1 MEGPRMDFRGK
12 RYERGSNWSDP
23 EVLELLQLW
32 ADESVQL
39 ELESCLRNQHVFNRI
54 AEVLRAKGILRTGDQ
69 CREKI
74 KKMKLEY
81 RRMKESHRTLRRG
94 RAWKFYEVMDRVL
107 ANRPSVSY
115 SSLGGAVI
123 AHQVL
128 QGAGAAASDAFR
140 VHSLPPGGFLFG
152 PAAKQADLLEIKS
165 EDVES
170 EDGLMGCDPPSVSAP
185 PPQLLYHVGS
195 EDDEEGG
202 DEEDDDEEGGENNNE
217 EARGAARLEQGD
229 MGRGQRPPNVGFS
242 PSGASDQN
250 MASSSVTGWSTAS
263 GPQAGGE
270 DEGGV
275 GDRRDG
281 GGPGPHGQPR
291 PRKRRRQ
298 GRGGGG
304 GCRGRGALDEALARF
319 LGWQREAEERLLA
332 LEEARLEREAAAE
345 ERRERLEERRAEL
358 DRQHELRLFTLFTG
372 VLGAS
377 RRGGSADPEA
387 PCCATERLAQS
398 NFLSRRGNGILQH
411 RGILQEGYNLCH
423 EDKYDASANP
433 SGIINMGTSE
443 NKLCDDLMSK
453 RLMQADMLHVEPALL
468 QYPDWKGHRF
478 LREEVA
484 RFLSHYCKSPM
495 PLQADNVVVMN
506 GCGSL
511 FSCIAA
517 VLCDPGDGML
527 IPTPFYGAITEDVQL
542 YSGVRLVHAPLDC
555 QPGDAGGRP
564 FQLRV
569 EKLQEALEEATR
581 EGVTVRAVIVLN
593 PHNPLGEIYSPQ
605 EVTDVLE
612 FAKRHG
618 LHAIVDEVYMLTVF
632 DPSAEFRSVL
642 GLSRLPDAQRTHVL
656 WGISKDFAAAGMRVG
671 TVYSHNKDLVA
682 ALDQMGFLHGVPGP
696 TQHQVARLLR
706 DREWMDRHFLPANL
720 ARLRAAHGYVAGELR
735 DLGVPYLHRPAGFFI
750 WADFRKYLPE
760 NTFQAEMALW
770 RCFLKHKVL
779 LSCGRA
785 FWCSTPGWFRI
796 VFSER
801 EPSLRLGMERIKK
814 ALEEQKRLLRPLP
827 EEHARTETGDFDMDI
842 AGDQGTEESAA
853 EKKASG
859 RGAEQQGQDLGVNP
873 LGPEERRLPDVQSA
887 QPSVK
892 LDALIGTLRQQI
904 RSSDWLEKN
913 TPELSPG
920 EDPELFDVFADLL
933 SRARK
938 Q

>member
-1 MEGPRMDFRGK
+1 MFNLSYHRFLVL
-12 RYERGSNWSDP
+12 
-23 EVLELLQLW
+23 VLESHWERCIVGSGQVENSCG
-32 ADESVQL
+32 AVQL
-39 ELESCLRNQHVFNRI
+39 GE
-54 AEVLRAKGILRTGDQ
+54 
-69 CREKI
+69 
-74 KKMKLEY
+74 
-81 RRMKESHRTLRRG
+81 
-94 RAWKFYEVMDRVL
+94 
-107 ANRPSVSY
+107 
-115 SSLGGAVI
+115 
-123 AHQVL
+123 
-128 QGAGAAASDAFR
+128 AFP
-140 VHSLPPGGFLFG
+140 LPPL
-152 PAAKQADLLEIKS
+152 P
-165 EDVES
+165 
-170 EDGLMGCDPPSVSAP
+170 
-185 PPQLLYHVGS
+185 
-195 EDDEEGG
+195 
-202 DEEDDDEEGGENNNE
+202 
-217 EARGAARLEQGD
+217 
-229 MGRGQRPPNVGFS
+229 
-242 PSGASDQN
+242 GASDQN

-443 NKLCDDLMSK
+443 NKLCDDLIFLRPLKTIVPSV
-453 RLMQADMLHVEPALL
+453 APCS
-468 QYPDWKGHRF
+468 

-801 EPSLRLGMERIKK
+801 EPSLRLGQRDIS
-814 ALEEQKRLLRPLP
+814 LSPCPCLRPSLS
-827 EEHARTETGDFDMDI
+827 HSACDAR
-842 AGDQGTEESAA
+842 DQGTEESA
-853 EKKASG
+853 
-859 RGAEQQGQDLGVNP
+859 
-873 LGPEERRLPDVQSA
+873 
-887 QPSVK
+887 

-920 EDPELFDVFADLL
+920 EDPEKWCV
-933 SRARK
+933 K
-938 Q
+938 HTPPV

>member
-1 MEGPRMDFRGK
+1 VHCGK
-12 RYERGSNWSDP
+12 RSSR
-23 EVLELLQLW
+23 ELLRC
-32 ADESVQL
+32 S
-39 ELESCLRNQHVFNRI
+39 
-54 AEVLRAKGILRTGDQ
+54 
-69 CREKI
+69 
-74 KKMKLEY
+74 
-81 RRMKESHRTLRRG
+81 
-94 RAWKFYEVMDRVL
+94 
-107 ANRPSVSY
+107 
-115 SSLGGAVI
+115 
-123 AHQVL
+123 
-128 QGAGAAASDAFR
+128 AA
-140 VHSLPPGGFLFG
+140 
-152 PAAKQADLLEIKS
+152 
-165 EDVES
+165 
-170 EDGLMGCDPPSVSAP
+170 
-185 PPQLLYHVGS
+185 
-195 EDDEEGG
+195 
-202 DEEDDDEEGGENNNE
+202 
-217 EARGAARLEQGD
+217 
-229 MGRGQRPPNVGFS
+229 
-242 PSGASDQN
+242 
-250 MASSSVTGWSTAS
+250 
-263 GPQAGGE
+263 
-270 DEGGV
+270 
-275 GDRRDG
+275 
-281 GGPGPHGQPR
+281 
-291 PRKRRRQ
+291 
-298 GRGGGG
+298 
-304 GCRGRGALDEALARF
+304 
-319 LGWQREAEERLLA
+319 
-332 LEEARLEREAAAE
+332 
-345 ERRERLEERRAEL
+345 
-358 DRQHELRLFTLFTG
+358 
-372 VLGAS
+372 
-377 RRGGSADPEA
+377 
-387 PCCATERLAQS
+387 RLAQS

-453 RLMQADMLHVEPALL
+453 RVSGAPLGFLRGGGWCCRAFLISSLSFSLSGVQLMQADMLHVEPALL

-555 QPGDAGGRP
+555 QVGPGHHRRP

-801 EPSLRLGMERIKK
+801 EPSLRLGQRDISLSPCPCLRPSLSHS
-814 ALEEQKRLLRPLP
+814 ACDARVRRLLAQAAQSWLF
-827 EEHARTETGDFDMDI
+827 EDEARFRFLTFD
-842 AGDQGTEESAA
+842 
-853 EKKASG
+853 
-859 RGAEQQGQDLGVNP
+859 GVFVSFP
-873 LGPEERRLPDVQSA
+873 
-887 QPSVK
+887 
-892 LDALIGTLRQQI
+892 TF
-904 RSSDWLEKN
+904 
-913 TPELSPG
+913 LS
-920 EDPELFDVFADLL
+920 L
-933 SRARK
+933 SQRV
-938 Q
+938 